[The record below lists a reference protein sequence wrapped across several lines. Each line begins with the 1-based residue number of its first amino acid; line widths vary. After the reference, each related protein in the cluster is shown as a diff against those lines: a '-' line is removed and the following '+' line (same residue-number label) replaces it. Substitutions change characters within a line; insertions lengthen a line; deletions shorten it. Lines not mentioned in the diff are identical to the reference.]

1 MVAFNIC
8 ILSTLLTIASAF
20 LQPSIGNAPSRFAS
34 AARSKS
40 SPLSQLVQISPTSIG
55 NAIQTTNL
63 HAASISEGTESSIT
77 ESDDDDDEYEYEEY
91 EFLTEQDFYGSEW
104 KVGTVMDG
112 KSKIKIDETWC
123 RLVVKDGK
131 FIAYWGDNREGK
143 WNFDPASQFLSI
155 SKETF
160 GGWFGKMIWAGTV
173 EDFYFVEGT
182 VRGWSPIAPASVIGQ
197 WQSKRLG
204 VDPEEA
210 GVAPWFE
217 TNDGDGDSDSGDAG
231 DGSDDAVK
239 ALEDSKP

>member
-8 ILSTLLTIASAF
+8 LLSTLLTIASAF
-20 LQPSIGNAPSRFAS
+20 LQPSIGNAPSATRFAF

-112 KSKIKIDETWC
+112 KDKIDETWC

-182 VRGWSPIAPASVIGQ
+182 VRGWSPISPASVIGQ

-217 TNDGDGDSDSGDAG
+217 TNDGDNDDAG
-231 DGSDDAVK
+231 DGSDDAAK